1 MTYQYIHVFYF
12 KLYMIYDRSCL
23 WMKISPYFMTLGHT
37 MKLKQILSFLRLKY
51 FCLHQIWNGKIWTQ
65 IRLES
70 CISWNTFEWQI
81 CHITVFITSILL
93 TGMMLKVNRWF
104 KVTRLWTVILQDE
117 TLFQIFTL
125 QLMKRS
131 NTLAYCG

>member
-37 MKLKQILSFLRLKY
+37 MKLKQILSFLHLKY
-51 FCLHQIWNGKIWTQ
+51 FCLHQIWNGKIWIQ

-93 TGMMLKVNRWF
+93 TGMMLKVNQWF

-117 TLFQIFTL
+117 TLLQIFTL

-131 NTLAYCG
+131 NTREYCG